1 MFLSIVI
8 LMTPNYGKRFHSKH
22 KQCRPDQ
29 TASPEANCS
38 ESAVYWNIVWRSKV
52 EYTTF
57 YWTLQSTIN
66 NPSASYIS
74 VYRETLKMRSKES
87 WYF

>member
-38 ESAVYWNIVWRSKV
+38 ESAVYFCMAKFWDTLSFFVIRLKFDHKVMPSKDTDENANSFKPDQTV
-52 EYTTF
+52 
-57 YWTLQSTIN
+57 
-66 NPSASYIS
+66 
-74 VYRETLKMRSKES
+74 K
-87 WYF
+87 

>member
-38 ESAVYWNIVWRSKV
+38 EFAVYWNIVWRSKV

-57 YWTLQSTIN
+57 
-66 NPSASYIS
+66 
-74 VYRETLKMRSKES
+74 
-87 WYF
+87 

>member
-22 KQCRPDQ
+22 KQWRPDQ

-52 EYTTF
+52 KYTTF

-74 VYRETLKMRSKES
+74 VYRETLKIRSKES

>member
-1 MFLSIVI
+1 MFLSIAI

-29 TASPEANCS
+29 AASPEANCS

-52 EYTTF
+52 EYTTLLELYSLPLTTF
-57 YWTLQSTIN
+57 QLAI
-66 NPSASYIS
+66 
-74 VYRETLKMRSKES
+74 
-87 WYF
+87 